1 MKLDLL
7 PRVRTAAFL
16 FAAALALGA
25 AVTAARAN
33 PVKYVL
39 DRDSYSSAPGG
50 WFIYDRDTGVLSDFS
65 ITFDPI
71 VTTFTFPTVQYF
83 GGNSAGFSF
92 KDQTTTSFNGQT
104 YDVYLGSFQPWF
116 ESIPH
121 DPVWILFNSA
131 DSRYDGTI
139 YAPIYFLNTSGGS
152 SGIERRVGN
161 FHAEGP
167 ANQSVP
173 EHADSGAMLLL
184 GLGLMT
190 WIKRRR
196 N

>member
-1 MKLDLL
+1 MKLDLFL
-7 PRVRTAAFL
+7 RLRTAAIL
-16 FAAALALGA
+16 FAAALALGV

-39 DRDSYSSAPGG
+39 DHDSYSTAPSG
-50 WFIYDRDTGVLSDFS
+50 WFIYDRDTGTLSDYS
-65 ITFDPI
+65 ITFYPL
-71 VTTFTFPTVQYF
+71 VTTFTFPTGQYF

-92 KDQTTTSFNGQT
+92 KDETTTSSGGQN
-104 YDVYLGSFQPWF
+104 YDVFLGSFQPWF

-152 SGIERRVGN
+152 SGVERRVGN
-161 FHAEGP
+161 FHSVGSV
-167 ANQSVP
+167 NQSVP
-173 EHADSGAMLLL
+173 EHTDSGAMLIL